1 MDLLKECEGAEK
13 IGISAHIRP
22 DGDAVGSSMAL
33 YLYLKKMLP
42 NAEVRLFL
50 ETPPDNLKHLRYL
63 EEIDSDYI
71 YSGIFDVFFALDTTP
86 DRLGQAETFFRSAKK
101 KINIDHHISNQSG
114 SGDLN
119 VVLTDASSTSE
130 VLYGLMKKDYLDED
144 IAMALYTGIIHD
156 CGVFQYSNT
165 SPETMRIGAELIDF
179 GFPFSKI
186 IEESFY
192 QKTYL
197 QNQILGRALMES
209 IRFFDDRCIV
219 SCIDQKMMKLYQAK
233 PSDLDGIV
241 NQLRNCKGVD
251 CAVFIY
257 ETETLEY
264 KVSMRSNEYVDV
276 AKVASFFGGGGHIR
290 AAGCTLRGILK
301 DVIKHLSSQIA
312 LQLKDRTGCI
322 TES

>member
-1 MDLLKECEGAEK
+1 
-13 IGISAHIRP
+13 
-22 DGDAVGSSMAL
+22 
-33 YLYLKKMLP
+33 
-42 NAEVRLFL
+42 
-50 ETPPDNLKHLRYL
+50 
-63 EEIDSDYI
+63 
-71 YSGIFDVFFALDTTP
+71 
-86 DRLGQAETFFRSAKK
+86 
-101 KINIDHHISNQSG
+101 
-114 SGDLN
+114 
-119 VVLTDASSTSE
+119 
-130 VLYGLMKKDYLDED
+130 
-144 IAMALYTGIIHD
+144 
-156 CGVFQYSNT
+156 
-165 SPETMRIGAELIDF
+165 MRIGAELIGF

-290 AAGCTLRGILK
+290 AAGCTLRGTLK

>member
-42 NAEVRLFL
+42 DAEVRLFL

-86 DRLGQAETFFRSAKK
+86 DRLGKAETFFRNAKK

-119 VVLTDASSTSE
+119 VVLSDASSTAE
-130 VLYGLMKKDYLDED
+130 VLYGLMKKENLDED

-165 SPETMRIGAELIDF
+165 SPETMRIGAELIGF

-209 IRFFDDRCIV
+209 ICFFDDRCIV
-219 SCIDQKMMKLYQAK
+219 SCIDQKIMHLYQAK

-264 KVSMRSNEYVDV
+264 KISMRSNEYVDV

-290 AAGCTLRGILK
+290 AAGCTLRGTIK

>member
-42 NAEVRLFL
+42 DAEVRLFL

-86 DRLGQAETFFRSAKK
+86 DRLGKAETFFRSAKK

-119 VVLTDASSTSE
+119 VVLSDASSTAE
-130 VLYGLMKKDYLDED
+130 VLYGLMKKENLDED

-165 SPETMRIGAELIDF
+165 SPETMRIGAELIGF

-219 SCIDQKMMKLYQAK
+219 SCIDQKIMQLYQAK

-264 KVSMRSNEYVDV
+264 KISMRSNEYVDV

-290 AAGCTLRGILK
+290 AAGCTLRGTLK
-301 DVIKHLSSQIA
+301 DVIKLLSSQIA